1 MGERARGKVWVL
13 IGRLSIAIYGSV
25 YTLGLLLLWNLG
37 EGGGVSLSVRGMPA
51 GITAS
56 AGIQIY

>member
-1 MGERARGKVWVL
+1 ML